1 MGRLK
6 KYVLEA
12 PSLAPRERF
21 GLFQQVEQ
29 MVFLP
34 EKNQPDIHLDS
45 FMLIP
50 SKSRALR
57 FIFLSALFF
66 APFKVLHDC
75 FVWPGGV

>member
-45 FMLIP
+45 FTFYAYPEQIP
-50 SKSRALR
+50 SVKVFLPVGVVLR
-57 FIFLSALFF
+57 T
-66 APFKVLHDC
+66 V
-75 FVWPGGV
+75 